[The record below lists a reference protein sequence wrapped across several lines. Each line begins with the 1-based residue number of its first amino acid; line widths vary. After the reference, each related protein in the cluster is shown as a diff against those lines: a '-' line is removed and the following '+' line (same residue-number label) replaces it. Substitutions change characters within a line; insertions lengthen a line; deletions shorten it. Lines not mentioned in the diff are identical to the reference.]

1 MKIEI
6 YEEEPVEEKIR
17 LKLQYC
23 PGGIELCAVDSNGTR
38 LSQGTLL
45 VITKD
50 EWKLL
55 LAKDVN
61 PDLGFPLDKNGQL
74 QILPF

>member
-6 YEEEPVEEKIR
+6 YNEEPVEEKIR

-23 PGGIELCAVDSNGTR
+23 PGGIELCAVDSGGNR
-38 LSQGTLL
+38 LHRGTLL
-45 VITKD
+45 VIKP
-50 EWKLL
+50 EEGKLL

-61 PDLGFPLDKNGQL
+61 PDLGFPLDKHGQL